1 MSNNRHHVDKG
12 SQFRIPGR
20 AVYCYVRNQRRDT
33 VLRWASKN
41 EPQELHL
48 PRARGARARAWP
60 MENWLGTVSAAKE
73 PTTEWETGVFQLLFT
88 GKIRK
93 SYSPERS

>member
-33 VLRWASKN
+33 VLRWTSKN
-41 EPQELHL
+41 EPQEL
-48 PRARGARARAWP
+48 ARARAHGQWRIG
-60 MENWLGTVSAAKE
+60 LVQFLQLKSRRRSGKHVS
-73 PTTEWETGVFQLLFT
+73 FNYFLL
-88 GKIRK
+88 
-93 SYSPERS
+93 ERSESPILQRDLDYS

>member
-20 AVYCYVRNQRRDT
+20 AVYCYVRNQ
-33 VLRWASKN
+33 N
-41 EPQELHL
+41 EPQEL
-48 PRARGARARAWP
+48 ARARARAARARWP

-73 PTTEWETGVFQLLFT
+73 PTTEWETRVFQLLFT

>member
-20 AVYCYVRNQRRDT
+20 AVYCYVRNQ
-33 VLRWASKN
+33 N
-41 EPQELHL
+41 EPQEL
-48 PRARGARARAWP
+48 ARAWP

-73 PTTEWETGVFQLLFT
+73 PTTEWETRVFQLLFT